1 MFLQLHSNALRLR
14 WLTPLALSAAF
25 GACAPPAA
33 TPPSAP
39 TRTAGEPDIR
49 VGITVGA
56 DQVTIGG
63 DGLVVGY
70 SHGEAVA
77 RGETR
82 ITTSGRG
89 IQTNTGERAERI
101 TFVNQTPG
109 RFLTVG
115 RTAYRGAIEVYAR
128 GGSIT
133 VVNELSLEDYL
144 IGVVAVELGSRTNG
158 ERAALDA
165 QAVVA
170 RTYALKNMGKLRSQG
185 FDLRAGVSD
194 QAYGGESSET
204 ELARAAVQATEG
216 LVVTYQGNLISPFYS
231 STCGGSTASPEES
244 FRTVTA
250 VPYLKPVSDAHGS
263 GYYCDISPRFRW
275 SVSWDG
281 RALADILRRTV
292 PRRMGIDAEAL
303 SDISGVSVR
312 RTGASG
318 RILEAR
324 IEVAGGEIPVYGPD
338 IRAVFATRE
347 GAMLQSTFFRFQ
359 VERDDNGFGRV
370 VAEGG
375 GAGHGVGMCQ
385 WGAIGR
391 ARAGQSMEQIV
402 ITYFPG
408 TRIERWY

>member
-1 MFLQLHSNALRLR
+1 MR
-14 WLTPLALSAAF
+14 WLTPLALSAVA
-25 GACAPPAA
+25 GACAPSASA
-33 TPPSAP
+33 PPPVPPP
-39 TRTAGEPDIR
+39 TRTAGDPDIR
-49 VGITVGA
+49 IGVTLGVG
-56 DQVTIGG
+56 QVAIGG
-63 DGLVVGY
+63 DGLVIGY
-70 SHGEAVA
+70 SHGEAIA
-77 RGETR
+77 RGETS
-82 ITTSGRG
+82 ITTSGQG
-89 IQTNTGERAERI
+89 IQTNSGERAERI

-115 RTAYRGAIEVYAR
+115 NTAYRGAIEVYAR
-128 GGSIT
+128 SGAIT

-144 IGVVAVELGSRTNG
+144 IGVVAVELGSRTAR

-170 RTYALKNMGKLRSQG
+170 RTYALKNMGKHESEG

-204 ELARAAVQATEG
+204 ALARAAVENTAG
-216 LVVTYQGNLISPFYS
+216 LVVTYQGNLISSFYH
-231 STCGGSTASPEES
+231 STCGGSTASPEAS

-250 VPYLKPVSDAHGS
+250 VPYLQSVSDANGS

-275 SVSWDG
+275 SVVWDG
-281 RALADILRRTV
+281 PALADILRRTV
-292 PRRMGIDAEAL
+292 PRTMGVDAEAL
-303 SDISGVSVR
+303 TDIRGVSVK

-318 RILEAR
+318 RILDAR

-338 IRAVFATRE
+338 IRAVFATSG

-359 VERDDNGFGRV
+359 VEGQAHGMERV

-402 ITYFPG
+402 TTYFPG